1 MLIRR
6 QGSVQWPA
14 QSSSSRSCSQIVQVI
29 GARDRWLGGG
39 AYFRERRLG
48 TLYTLQPFNAAII
61 QENDRLVFE
70 KYRRNF
76 GSADVNCQN
85 SDDCSSGKVCV
96 DFKCDDPCLGG
107 CGPNT
112 VCLTVNE
119 VSMCACKPGYIGHP
133 FNECYP
139 KECMVN
145 SDCPEQKEC
154 RDQRC
159 EDACKDACGPNSICK
174 GIKHR
179 PICSCISGYFW
190 KPLIGCQIKNCTMN
204 SDCPEEKACINK
216 HCEDPCKDA
225 CGLNTICKVTKHRP
239 ICSCSPE
246 HVWDPLIGC
255 QEIKECAI
263 DEDCPSN
270 HTCNNGEC
278 AETCNAVCGL
288 NTICIIKNN
297 HAACSCKPGFVGNPF
312 LKCVD
317 KSTTELRKKYY
328 IGKEKVAWIAAIEQC
343 RSKDMYLASITSPSE
358 QADIKRACNESGIS
372 GLVYVSGSDLGSVEG
387 EPPISNVHYLPLL
400 NVKFPPECERWT
412 LLLHTNSEA

>member
-1 MLIRR
+1 MME
-6 QGSVQWPA
+6 STF
-14 QSSSSRSCSQIVQVI
+14 VI
-29 GARDRWLGGG
+29 LLSLCTPILG
-39 AYFRERRLG
+39 FSFSNN
-48 TLYTLQPFNAAII
+48 TT
-61 QENDRLVFE
+61 
-70 KYRRNF
+70 
-76 GSADVNCQN
+76 DVNCQN

-133 FNECYP
+133 FHECYP

-204 SDCPEEKACINK
+204 SDCPEEKACINE

-225 CGLNTICKVTKHRP
+225 CGLNTICKVIKHRP

-372 GLVYVSGSDLGSVEG
+372 GLVYVSGSDLGSVGEYVWSSTGKRLLYTNWKSG
-387 EPPISNVHYLPLL
+387 EPEVSDVYPCVTFSTSDYKWQTRGCTFKRYYV
-400 NVKFPPECERWT
+400 CEYFR
-412 LLLHTNSEA
+412 S